1 MAAIALNTYK
11 TIRTNVTT
19 GITTVYTTPTGVAS
33 IILFAQ
39 VSNVSSGITT
49 LTAYHGRGGNPVEL
63 FNEFEIPQNDALS
76 IVDGSGR
83 LVLESGDTLELEGSS
98 NGTMKAVVSIL
109 ESAK

>member
-11 TIRTNVTT
+11 TVRADVAT
-19 GITTVYTTPTGVAS
+19 GITTVYTAPTGVAS
-33 IILFAQ
+33 IILYAQ
-39 VSNVSSGITT
+39 VANVSAGITT

-63 FNEFEIPQNDALS
+63 FNEFEIPANDALNL
-76 IVDGSGR
+76 VDGR

-98 NGTMKAVVSIL
+98 SGTMKAVVSVL

>member
-39 VSNVSSGITT
+39 VSNVATGPVN

-63 FNEFEIPQNDALS
+63 FNNFEIPENDALN

-83 LVLESGDTLELEGSS
+83 LVLESGDTLELQGSS

>member
-11 TIRTNVTT
+11 TVRAQVTT
-19 GITTVYTTPTGVAS
+19 GITTVYTAPNGVSS
-33 IILFAQ
+33 IILYAQ
-39 VSNVSSGITT
+39 VANVSVGIAT

-63 FNEFEIPQNDALS
+63 FNEFAIPANDALNL
-76 IVDGSGR
+76 VDGK

-98 NGTMKAVVSIL
+98 NSTMKAVVSVL

>member
-11 TIRTNVTT
+11 TVRADVTT
-19 GITTVYTTPTGVAS
+19 GITTIYTAPTGVAS
-33 IILFAQ
+33 IVLYAQ
-39 VSNVSSGITT
+39 VANVSAGIVT

-63 FNEFEIPQNDALS
+63 FNEFEIPANDALNL
-76 IVDGSGR
+76 IDGR

-98 NGTMKAVVSIL
+98 NSTMRAVVSVL